1 MVKLLVV
8 DDEKE
13 ICDFVRA
20 FFSVRGYQV
29 FTVSNGEEALK
40 IVEREDPLIVLQDI
54 RMPGID
60 GIETLRRMRKKRPNN
75 RVIMVTCVDDIE
87 RMEIAKKLGADGYIT
102 KPLVLDDLVKAV
114 TDAAP
119 KLKPNR

>member
-8 DDEKE
+8 DDEIDVCK
-13 ICDFVRA
+13 FVQS
-20 FFSVRGYQV
+20 FFSTRGYQV
-29 FTVSNGEEALK
+29 FTAQNGEQAFKVIEK
-40 IVEREDPLIVLQDI
+40 EDPLIVLQDI

-60 GIETLRRMRKKRPNN
+60 GIETLRRMKKKRPNN

-87 RMEIAKKLGADGYIT
+87 KMEEAKKLGADGYIT

-114 TDAAP
+114 NEAAP
-119 KLKPNR
+119 KLKPNK